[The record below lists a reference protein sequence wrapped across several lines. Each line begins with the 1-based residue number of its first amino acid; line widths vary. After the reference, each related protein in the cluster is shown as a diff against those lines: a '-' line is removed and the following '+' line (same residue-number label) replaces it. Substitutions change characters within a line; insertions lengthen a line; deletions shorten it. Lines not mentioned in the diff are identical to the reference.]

1 MTRPAAV
8 RLSLRPPAAPANP
21 AAAPRAA
28 AARPACASAD
38 ASIDEAGFVPIGGIE
53 QWVTITGRRC
63 GNPVLLFLHGGPGN
77 PLSPYAGALFAG
89 WERDYTLVQWDQ
101 RGAGRTFGRNP
112 PGDGATLTVQ
122 RMADD
127 GLALVEHLA
136 TRLGHDRVVLVGGSW
151 GSILGV
157 HMVKARPARFHAYVG
172 FAQIVG
178 SAANQSATYTRVLA
192 LAREAGDADVVAS
205 LESMGPPPW
214 TNPRH
219 PGVVR
224 RATRRYE
231 GKVADPAPPE
241 WWQRAPAADTPE
253 LRSHDEA
260 GEEYSY
266 LQFVGLDGKGMFSGV
281 DLPALGTRFEVP
293 MFFVQ
298 GAEDLVTMPDVTRA
312 YVDRITAPAKALVMV
327 PRTGHDPNPAMLAA
341 IRAVLDERVRPRIG
355 SPGVAPAR

>member
-1 MTRPAAV
+1 MTLPAAIL
-8 RLSLRPPAAPANP
+8 LSLLGQATPAGD
-21 AAAPRAA
+21 AAAPRTAA
-28 AARPACASAD
+28 APAACARAD
-38 ASIDEAGFVPIGGIE
+38 SPIDAAGFVPIGGIE
-53 QWVTITGRRC
+53 QWVTISGRRC

-77 PLSPYAGALFAG
+77 PLSPYADALFSA
-89 WERDYTLVQWDQ
+89 WERDFTLVQWDQ

-112 PGDGATLTVQ
+112 PGDATLTVQ
-122 RMADD
+122 RMVDD
-127 GLALVEHLA
+127 GLALVEHL
-136 TRLGHDRVVLVGGSW
+136 TRRLGHDRVVLVGGSW

-192 LAREAGDADVVAS
+192 LAREAGDADIVAS
-205 LESMGPPPW
+205 LEAMGPPPW

-219 PGVVR
+219 PGALR

-231 GKVADPAPPE
+231 GRVTDPAPAD
-241 WWQRAPAADTPE
+241 WWQRAPDADTPD
-253 LRSHDEA
+253 LRSQDEA

-266 LQFVGLDGKGMFSGV
+266 LQFVGLDGKGMFRGV
-281 DLPALGTRFEVP
+281 DLTALGTRFEVP

-298 GAEDLVTMPDVTRA
+298 GAEDLVTRPDVTRA
-312 YVDRITAPAKALVMV
+312 YVDRITAPAKALVVV

-341 IRAVLDERVRPRIG
+341 IRAVLDERVRPLIG
-355 SPGVAPAR
+355 SPAAAPAR